1 MNGRIKLWFY
11 VGRISVKSYTT
22 FSMESNYYSR
32 IYDYNSPP
40 DFLLNKYYNIFMLKV
55 CDKLQ
60 NKIGRPKTDKPKSNF
75 VACRLTDEELLKL
88 QQYCKIHNV
97 SQTQA
102 IRDGIFKIIQEG

>member
-1 MNGRIKLWFY
+1 M
-11 VGRISVKSYTT
+11 
-22 FSMESNYYSR
+22 
-32 IYDYNSPP
+32 
-40 DFLLNKYYNIFMLKV
+40 
-55 CDKLQ
+55 Q

-88 QQYCKIHNV
+88 QQYCKTHNV